1 MANYHGPAE
10 NRRARLKRRR
20 REVTRI
26 IAQCEATNRDAQAKG
41 ETPTD
46 FTRAIRDF
54 GEFRKWPAQSTVID
68 YAFLATDLA
77 IKARRSQAQ
86 PQPIPRGRWQ
96 CSVVAKYR
104 KVSVHFLRKIL
115 IYAATP
121 AHCSGFGSRYTRNPL
136 TVRYLSLQLCTVLSH
151 WCMGSAPLSPTTTSV
166 LPRLSGSSSI
176 APCASLLYG
185 WL

>member
-41 ETPTD
+41 EAPTD

-68 YAFLATDLA
+68 YACLATDLA

-86 PQPIPRGRWQ
+86 PQPMPRGRWQ

-104 KVSVHFLRKIL
+104 KGSVHFSEENPDLRGH
-115 IYAATP
+115 AAHVHFCG
-121 AHCSGFGSRYTRNPL
+121 AHFFH
-136 TVRYLSLQLCTVLSH
+136 V
-151 WCMGSAPLSPTTTSV
+151 
-166 LPRLSGSSSI
+166 
-176 APCASLLYG
+176 
-185 WL
+185 